1 VRVARTEHAYFQL
14 DDAMAFIARDR
25 PETDMAWLQRI
36 LDEGASL
43 AELPDRG
50 RVVPETHRQDAREL
64 IVNPYR
70 PVYRR
75 DARVVTITTVV
86 HGRRLLDEE
95 DPG

>member
-1 VRVARTEHAYFQL
+1 MRVVWTEYASSQL
-14 DDAMAFIARDR
+14 DEAMAFIARDR
-25 PETDMAWLQRI
+25 PETAMAWFERI